1 MRTGK
6 PVGLDRI
13 HTKQESI
20 KLLIKQSLKIQSD
33 LHYVVKQ

>member
-1 MRTGK
+1 MRPGK

-20 KLLIKQSLKIQSD
+20 KFANKAIAENT
-33 LHYVVKQ
+33 V